1 MQKDRGEI
9 LRALIAANGG
19 KMLAKEARQ
28 KMKMDKAT
36 FSRLLDTL
44 RNDIEIMSFHQDL
57 RQWIFQVN
65 PRVYWR

>member
-1 MQKDRGEI
+1 
-9 LRALIAANGG
+9 
-19 KMLAKEARQ
+19 MLAKEARQ

-65 PRVYWR
+65 PRAY